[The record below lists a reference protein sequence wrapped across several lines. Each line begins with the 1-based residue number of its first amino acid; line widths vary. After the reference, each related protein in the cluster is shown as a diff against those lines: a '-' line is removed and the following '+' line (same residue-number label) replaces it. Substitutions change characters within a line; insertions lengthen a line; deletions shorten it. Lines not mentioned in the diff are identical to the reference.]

1 MKLKLKANIR
11 TAAEEWRKKYDK
23 VGFFQEEGL
32 ARVTL
37 NGKYG
42 FINEE
47 GEEVIPP
54 KYDEAY
60 PFRKGLAAVELNG
73 KSGWIN
79 PEGTVVIPLK
89 YDNAGNFSEGLAEV
103 KLNGKWGL
111 VNTKGEE
118 VVPPEYTSIEEA
130 RKQMKS

>member
-1 MKLKLKANIR
+1 MKLRLTAKIH
-11 TAAEEWRKKYDK
+11 TAAEDWRKKYDK

-32 ARVTL
+32 ARVEL

-47 GEEVIPP
+47 GEE
-54 KYDEAY
+54 
-60 PFRKGLAAVELNG
+60 
-73 KSGWIN
+73 
-79 PEGTVVIPLK
+79 VIPLK